1 MHEPYDEDDGYD
13 DEDYYNYDDND
24 QYDPYKFYFK
34 FDVGAD
40 SPISDMINKWFNL
53 SQDSFNGLHWYSFPT
68 NIDGWPVTKFPVN
81 SYIPNTGDGTKSP
94 FLYLGNNYQNQPIWK
109 NAYLVK
115 DKVNILYKNHISQ
128 HSVHFLKQPT
138 YYKGMFDIL
147 N

>member
-1 MHEPYDEDDGYD
+1 MHEDYYDDDYD
-13 DEDYYNYDDND
+13 DEDYYDYDNN

-68 NIDGWPVTKFPVN
+68 NIDGWPVIKLPVSSWNPDTGKDN
-81 SYIPNTGDGTKSP
+81 S
-94 FLYLGNNYQNQPIWK
+94 FQYLGSNYQGSPIWK
-109 NAYLVK
+109 KKYFVFDPINTE
-115 DKVNILYKNHISQ
+115 YKLHLQQYATYFIQ
-128 HSVHFLKQPT
+128 QPI

>member
-1 MHEPYDEDDGYD
+1 MNDNYDHDEDDGYD

-34 FDVGAD
+34 FD
-40 SPISDMINKWFNL
+40 INPNSSL
-53 SQDSFNGLHWYSFPT
+53 SSWITDLTNFPF
-68 NIDGWPVTKFPVN
+68 VSFPVN
-81 SYIPNTGDGTKSP
+81 SYFPTTGSGDKSP

-109 NAYLVK
+109 NLYLVK

-128 HSVHFLKQPT
+128 YSVHFLKQPT